1 MTGVQ
6 TCALPISAIEDSA
19 TTTVIRAEDIEAK
32 GASTLDQ
39 ALEGIPG
46 IQVYTHTKGHKRI
59 RMRGF
64 DQEKIFILIDGVP
77 INDIYSTDVDLSAI
91 PVNTVSKIVVNRGV
105 SSALYGTDG
114 AIGSINIITKK
125 PDKLFVDSKAEYGS
139 WNNSQ
144 FALSHGMPA
153 GDFYYWFSGSV
164 LLSNGFRPS
173 QIGRAHV

>member
-1 MTGVQ
+1 MPAMMSSQNKWFVFLFLMLFSFTIFADENGEEEGKPEKTVFKAGEIVVTGNKSKAV
-6 TCALPISAIEDSA
+6 IEDSA

-39 ALEGIPG
+39 ALEGVPG

-91 PVNTVSKIVVNRGV
+91 PVNTISKIVVNRGV
-105 SSALYGTDG
+105 
-114 AIGSINIITKK
+114 
-125 PDKLFVDSKAEYGS
+125 
-139 WNNSQ
+139 
-144 FALSHGMPA
+144 
-153 GDFYYWFSGSV
+153 
-164 LLSNGFRPS
+164 
-173 QIGRAHV
+173 